1 VQADLHVHTEWSYDG
16 PNGSMERS
24 CERAIEI
31 GLPAIAFTDH
41 ADFVKVHP
49 DQYCVDIVGYL
60 DAVERC
66 RAKFTGLRILSGVEL
81 GEPHWFPDETNAI
94 LSAGK
99 LDQVLGSVHC
109 VRLHG
114 REVDASQFPGLS
126 ETDFDVA
133 VRSYFEETLAMLDSP
148 HPFSTVAHLDYPK
161 RYWQPGRASYKEA
174 DYEEM
179 LRAILVAT
187 AKRGCALEVNTTRGG
202 GEMKLCPGLTVLRW
216 WREVGGTA
224 VSFASDA
231 HDPSKIAAGFEL
243 AAEVVEA
250 AGFKPSAEPT
260 ALWRR

>member
-1 VQADLHVHTEWSYDG
+1 DLHVHTEWSYDG

-81 GEPHWFPDETNAI
+81 GEPHWF
-94 LSAGK
+94 
-99 LDQVLGSVHC
+99 
-109 VRLHG
+109 
-114 REVDASQFPGLS
+114 
-126 ETDFDVA
+126 
-133 VRSYFEETLAMLDSP
+133 
-148 HPFSTVAHLDYPK
+148 STVAHLDYPK
-161 RYWQPGRASYKEA
+161 RYWQPGRAPYKES

-202 GEMKLCPGLTVLRW
+202 GETKLCPGLTVLRW
-216 WREVGGTA
+216 WREVGGAA